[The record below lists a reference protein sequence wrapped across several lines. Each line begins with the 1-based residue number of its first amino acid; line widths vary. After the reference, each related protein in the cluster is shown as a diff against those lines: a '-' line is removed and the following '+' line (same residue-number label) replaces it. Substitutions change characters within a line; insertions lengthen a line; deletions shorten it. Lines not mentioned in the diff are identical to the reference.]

1 MNRSQASHSNQAS
14 DLDFSNFDNLQQI
27 SLEKGSKGLGFAIM
41 DGSMTGDAGIYIK
54 TLIPGGP
61 AASVSI
67 TCLYLHAGIY
77 IPIAVV
83 AVIVTWFN
91 TSDS

>member
-41 DGSMTGDAGIYIK
+41 DGSMSGDAGIYIK

-67 TCLYLHAGIY
+67 TCLYLHVGIY
-77 IPIAVV
+77 IVAVV
-83 AVIVTWFN
+83 AIIVTWFN